1 MRRQRLKTIIE
12 PADAL
17 DVNIPL
23 SPSLLDTS
31 GNGHDASLIS
41 GTVGTQV
48 IDGEAWGD
56 LRNAAVRLANP
67 QQLSYINNFK
77 LEVELYVISLTS
89 PQYYMAVD
97 GFDNGSTYKGI
108 KIGTSWGQL
117 FAAGIGVQRN
127 QSDDWTYG
135 FWISRNSIPTNTPI
149 KVTIEN
155 RHNQVAVTVL
165 NMSTGTEIGSRSE
178 TTPTFTQV
186 SYSFLQLGRDAR
198 FANRYFNGYMR
209 NLKLWF

>member
-12 PADAL
+12 PADAP

-48 IDGEAWGD
+48 IDGETWGD

-89 PQYYMAVD
+89 PQYFPLILIYD
-97 GFDNGSTYKGI
+97 D
-108 KIGTSWGQL
+108 L
-117 FAAGIGVQRN
+117 
-127 QSDDWTYG
+127 QS
-135 FWISRNSIPTNTPI
+135 N
-149 KVTIEN
+149 
-155 RHNQVAVTVL
+155 
-165 NMSTGTEIGSRSE
+165 
-178 TTPTFTQV
+178 
-186 SYSFLQLGRDAR
+186 
-198 FANRYFNGYMR
+198 
-209 NLKLWF
+209 